1 MAALDLL
8 KTARPAAI
16 LKESEEYTMDLVKTV
31 LVVSAVMVVALT
43 SVGCGDT
50 SVCDRAETFYKACG
64 GTFDRA
70 VCDEAAKTCAD
81 SDQDK
86 ITAYYDCVE
95 SDGDCY
101 NGSIAGPSARQTCAP
116 KLEGL
121 STTCTLG
128 VQ

>member
-81 SDQDK
+81 SDH
-86 ITAYYDCVE
+86 
-95 SDGDCY
+95 